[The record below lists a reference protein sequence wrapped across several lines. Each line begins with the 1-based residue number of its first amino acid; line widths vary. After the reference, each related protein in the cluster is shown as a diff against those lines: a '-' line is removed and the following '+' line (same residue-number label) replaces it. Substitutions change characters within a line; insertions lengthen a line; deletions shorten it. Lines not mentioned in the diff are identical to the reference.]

1 MKQRKR
7 KGKYLNRILACLG
20 IMLILVNCFA
30 GIVRADS
37 YEQGKKGSFDLTIQ
51 EQNSEGTGSA
61 PIAGVKL
68 KLYKV
73 GSVSFD
79 GNVHFII
86 NSELSSS
93 GVDFEKLKS
102 ASD

>member
-20 IMLILVNCFA
+20 MMLILVNCFA

-73 GSVSFD
+73 YHLMEMCISLSTV
-79 GNVHFII
+79 NYHRQ
-86 NSELSSS
+86 ELI
-93 GVDFEKLKS
+93 LKN
-102 ASD
+102 